1 MSLLTP
7 EPGLLFWMTISF
19 GIVVLILVRYGF
31 PPILKSVDQRN
42 NYIEESLKSA
52 REAKEEL
59 AKVKETSELILAD
72 ARKEQKVILKEATRL
87 SEKIMIEARE
97 NAVMESD
104 KILAKARTQINA
116 DKEEALKSIRS
127 EVTKLSVALTE
138 KILREK
144 LSSEKEQMGMIDRL
158 LDEIEISKS

>member
-19 GIVVLILVRYGF
+19 GIVVVILVRYGF
-31 PPILKSVDQRN
+31 PTILQSVEKRN

-52 REAKEEL
+52 REANEEL

-72 ARKEQKVILKEATRL
+72 ARKEQKVILKEAARL
-87 SEKIMIEARE
+87 SEQIMNEARE
-97 NAVMESD
+97 KAAVESE
-104 KILAKARTQINA
+104 KMISKARTQINA
-116 DKEEALKSIRS
+116 EKEEALKSIRS
-127 EVTKLSVALTE
+127 EVTSLSIALTE

>member
-19 GIVVLILVRYGF
+19 GIVVIILVKYVF
-31 PPILKSVDQRN
+31 PPILKSVEKRN

-59 AKVKETSELILAD
+59 SKVKETSELILAD
-72 ARKEQKVILKEATRL
+72 ARKEQRVILKEASRL
-87 SEKIMIEARE
+87 SEQIMNEARE
-97 NAVMESD
+97 NAVIESE
-104 KILAKARTQINA
+104 KMITKARTQINA

-144 LSSEKEQMGMIDRL
+144 LSDEKEQMGMIDRL

>member
-19 GIVVLILVRYGF
+19 GIVVFILVKYGF
-31 PPILKSVDQRN
+31 PPILKAVDQRN

-59 AKVKETSELILAD
+59 SKVKVTSELILAD

-87 SEKIMIEARE
+87 SEQIINEAKE
-97 NAVMESD
+97 NAIKESD

-144 LSSEKEQMGMIDRL
+144 LSTEKEQMGMIDRL

>member
-19 GIVVLILVRYGF
+19 GIVVVILVRYGF
-31 PPILKSVDQRN
+31 PTILQSVEKRN

-52 REAKEEL
+52 REANEEL

-72 ARKEQKVILKEATRL
+72 ARKEQKVILKEAARL
-87 SEKIMIEARE
+87 SEQIMNEARE
-97 NAVMESD
+97 KAAVESD
-104 KILAKARTQINA
+104 KMITKARTQINA
-116 DKEEALKSIRS
+116 EKEEALKSIRS
-127 EVTKLSVALTE
+127 EVTTLSIALTE

-144 LSSEKEQMGMIDRL
+144 LSSDKEQMGMIDRL